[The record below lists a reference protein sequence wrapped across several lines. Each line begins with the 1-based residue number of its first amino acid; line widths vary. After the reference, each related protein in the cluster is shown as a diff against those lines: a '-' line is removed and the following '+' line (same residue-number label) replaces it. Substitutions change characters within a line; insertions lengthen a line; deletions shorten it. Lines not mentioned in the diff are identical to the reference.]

1 MSDDQ
6 DPIEALKHIRALTES
21 AFQFEDAET
30 LLQYLDMIK
39 TVVDK
44 VWLDRRRTSP
54 ELKIPLERARRIRCQ
69 TQPPL

>member
-6 DPIEALKHIRALTES
+6 DPIEALKQIRTLTES
-21 AFQFEDAET
+21 AFQSENPET

-44 VWLDRRRTSP
+44 VLPERRKTSP
-54 ELKIPLERARRIRCQ
+54 K
-69 TQPPL
+69 